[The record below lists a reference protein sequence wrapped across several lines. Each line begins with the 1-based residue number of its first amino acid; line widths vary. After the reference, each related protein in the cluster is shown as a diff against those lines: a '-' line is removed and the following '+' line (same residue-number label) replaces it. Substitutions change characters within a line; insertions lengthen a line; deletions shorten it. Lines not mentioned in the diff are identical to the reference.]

1 MSVTV
6 LRTTFT
12 ALLLST
18 SVTSFANT
26 CSAAGANWVCAE
38 LTMDQPATPAAE
50 PAPTPAPKERI
61 AAVKKS
67 FAESQARLRSYEWIE
82 TTVTSL
88 KDEEKA
94 RTENRCYFGADG
106 KVQKVP
112 VIAPPEEKPAR
123 GLRGKIKEKKKEE
136 LADYMESAAAL
147 VHKYL
152 PPDQAKLQKCA
163 DAGNASINILEPGK
177 RAKLEFRDYLQPG
190 DKLSVEIDM
199 TNNTILGVGVS
210 SALGEDKDPVTLEV
224 KFDKFDDGTIYTSE
238 TKLEAKAKHV
248 KVNVQNSGY
257 RKAGP

>member
-1 MSVTV
+1 MKNTPSFGTAAAAALFCAVIAS
-6 LRTTFT
+6 TF
-12 ALLLST
+12 APSE
-18 SVTSFANT
+18 ANAQQD
-26 CSAAGANWVCAE
+26 SPPAA
-38 LTMDQPATPAAE
+38 PATAA
-50 PAPTPAPKERI
+50 APTPAPKERI

-94 RTENRCYFGADG
+94 RTENRCYYGADG
-106 KVQKVP
+106 KIQKVP

-123 GLRGKIKEKKKEE
+123 GIRGRIKEKKKEE

-152 PPDQAKLQKCA
+152 PPDHAKLQKCA

-257 RKAGP
+257 RKTGP